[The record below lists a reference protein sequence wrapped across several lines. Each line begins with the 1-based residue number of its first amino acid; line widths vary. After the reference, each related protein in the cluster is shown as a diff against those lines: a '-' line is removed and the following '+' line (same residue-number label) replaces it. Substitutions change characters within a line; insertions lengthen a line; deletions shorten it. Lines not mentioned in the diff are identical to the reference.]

1 MVLVRGKLHRDIVM
15 ITAIQIDPNGI
26 YDDTRLYGVLEVSAS
41 TLAKAR
47 RGGRLR
53 YCRQGKR
60 ILYLG
65 SWVLAWLEADARQE
79 ERRA

>member
-1 MVLVRGKLHRDIVM
+1 MSVS
-15 ITAIQIDPNGI
+15 AIQIDPTGI
-26 YDDTRLYGVLEVSAS
+26 YDDVLLYGALEVSTS

-47 RGGRLR
+47 REGRLR
-53 YCRQGKR
+53 YTRQGKR

-79 ERRA
+79 VRHA

>member
-1 MVLVRGKLHRDIVM
+1 MRVSS
-15 ITAIQIDPNGI
+15 IQIDPTGI
-26 YDDTRLYGVLEVSAS
+26 YDDVLLYGTLEVSVA

-47 RGGRLR
+47 REGRLR
-53 YCRQGKR
+53 YSRQGKR

-79 ERRA
+79 EAPHAT